1 MQINL
6 AKSFAL
12 NVMLTAHKV
21 KTCKASFPF
30 AWQKQSITYIGIQ
43 LPTSLYTLN
52 YLSLLRKFQSDL
64 QTWHRWLFPWF
75 GWAAIKKKKEH
86 APRLHYV
93 LQTVPIELPK
103 AFSTAYRRACTL
115 FIWGHKHTRLS
126 YTMLTLPKLKGGK
139 GLPNKY
145 KYYFGYPNNTHLQ
158 NITHTQW

>member
-75 GWAAIKKKKEH
+75 GWAAIKKKRNMLPVSIMYSKRYPLNY
-86 APRLHYV
+86 PRHSPLRIAEPARY
-93 LQTVPIELPK
+93 
-103 AFSTAYRRACTL
+103 
-115 FIWGHKHTRLS
+115 LS
-126 YTMLTLPKLKGGK
+126 GDI
-139 GLPNKY
+139 
-145 KYYFGYPNNTHLQ
+145 
-158 NITHTQW
+158 NILD